1 MASAV
6 GQLSLFEAEQYHDI
20 NQHGFFS
27 LLVGSPTGK
36 RQDSYRLSQ
45 MPVVLS
51 MLDHSRDTWLS
62 QAEFIRPNRRVV
74 NLARIGLLFADL
86 DTYRMPALSGRS
98 PDQLAAS
105 VLYHCADEGIPTPSL
120 LVFSG
125 RGIQAKWFL
134 DRPLPRQAL
143 PRWNACQRHL
153 VDRLAA
159 LGADPAAKDAS
170 RVLRLVDTVNTKSGE
185 ICHVVHVENGQDGQP
200 VRYSFEYLAEMLLP
214 LARWDIEADRQARAA
229 KRVARLSL
237 ATDTGRDVSGLN
249 RFSGRQLAWDRL
261 EDLRRLAELRG
272 GVVEGER
279 MLHLFW
285 RLNFLLLS
293 GATNSTQMYHEAAAL
308 ARELDTGWS
317 YRSAELMTLYSKAKA
332 YEAGEKV
339 EFAGRQFAPLY
350 TPRNDTLI
358 NLFQITDDEQ
368 RGLRTLI
375 SRDMAKERD
384 RERHTARRRAAG
396 AVDRATYLEAASAKQ
411 AQALVLKAQGLSVR
425 AIAAQ
430 IGASVGA
437 VSGYLKVGKAV
448 QSPSVLQAAAGDS
461 QP

>member
-6 GQLSLFEAEQYHDI
+6 EQLSLFEAEQYHDI
-20 NQHGFFS
+20 NRHGFFS

-86 DTYRMPALSGRS
+86 DTYRVDDLAGRS

-105 VLYHCADEGIPTPSL
+105 VLYHCAVEGIPTPSL

-134 DRPLPRQAL
+134 DCPLPRQAL

-170 RVLRLVDTVNTKSGE
+170 RVLRLVDTVNSRSGE
-185 ICHVVHVENGQDGQP
+185 VCRVAHVENGPDGQP
-200 VRYSFEYLAEMLLP
+200 VRYSFDYLAEMLLP
-214 LARWDIEADRQARAA
+214 VARWDIEKQRQERLDRRQLQL
-229 KRVARLSL
+229 VQSQG
-237 ATDTGRDVSGLN
+237 GRSTNLRG
-249 RFSGRQLAWDRL
+249 FSGRQLAWDRL

-272 GVVEGER
+272 GVREGER
-279 MLHLFW
+279 MQHLFW

-293 GATNSTQMYHEAAAL
+293 GATNSAQMYHEAAAL
-308 ARELDTGWS
+308 ARELDSSWN
-317 YRSAELMTLYSKAKA
+317 YRSKELMTLYAKA
-332 YEAGEKV
+332 RQYEAGEKV
-339 EFAGRQFAPLY
+339 EFGGRQFAPLY

-368 RGLRTLI
+368 RALRTLI
-375 SRDMAKERD
+375 SQDMAKERD

-396 AVDRATYLEAASAKQ
+396 AVDRATYEANSASRQKPWE
-411 AQALVLKAQGLSVR
+411 ALGMSRRSWYR
-425 AIAAQ
+425 A
-430 IGASVGA
+430 
-437 VSGYLKVGKAV
+437 GKPDPSENGT
-448 QSPSVLQAAAGDS
+448 SPTVLQVAADQQES
-461 QP
+461 R